1 MTIGFNEEI
10 LSGLL
15 LPSQYN
21 SLVRGKRYE
30 TSEAE
35 KGLLQAVLEDA
46 IRTYLSDR
54 NTDTGP
60 RRVRFA
66 ETKRWF
72 EDSVDDGARGPFAYE
87 SVCDALGIDPDLLRC
102 VWASIKMHTAQG
114 AVALESRSHE
124 SRGTDGESSDANTCA
139 RGNHSGWWRGF
150 EAQ

>member
-54 NTDTGP
+54 NANTGP

-87 SVCDALGIDPDLLRC
+87 SVCDALGIDPDLLRMRLGLNKNPHRSGGRG
-102 VWASIKMHTAQG
+102 AGIKIT
-114 AVALESRSHE
+114 RIK
-124 SRGTDGESSDANTCA
+124 RDG
-139 RGNHSGWWRGF
+139 R
-150 EAQ
+150 